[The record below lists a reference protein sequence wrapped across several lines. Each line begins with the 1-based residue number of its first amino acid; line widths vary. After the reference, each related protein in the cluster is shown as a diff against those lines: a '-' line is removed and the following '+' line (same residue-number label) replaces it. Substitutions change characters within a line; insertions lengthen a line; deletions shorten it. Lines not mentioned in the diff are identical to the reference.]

1 MKFEKEY
8 LNAIVN
14 IVLGAMFIIFRGSV
28 VSIAITFL
36 SIVTILLGVIDFVVN
51 KQTTLGIIKCI
62 CGVAVLVFG
71 RIFLFIAC
79 VIIGFALIAMGAMR
93 IVDTYHLMPVNATA
107 TEKIMS
113 YLKPF
118 VSIAAGLCLIFNFGN
133 VVDWLLIVAGAL
145 LIVDGVLSFM
155 AKAKK
160 Q

>member
-36 SIVTILLGVIDFVVN
+36 GIVAILLGVIDFVN
-51 KQTTLGIIKCI
+51 KQTTFGIIKCT

-118 VSIAAGLCLIFNFGN
+118 VSIAAGLCLIFNFGD

-145 LIVDGVLSFM
+145 LIVDGVLSFI